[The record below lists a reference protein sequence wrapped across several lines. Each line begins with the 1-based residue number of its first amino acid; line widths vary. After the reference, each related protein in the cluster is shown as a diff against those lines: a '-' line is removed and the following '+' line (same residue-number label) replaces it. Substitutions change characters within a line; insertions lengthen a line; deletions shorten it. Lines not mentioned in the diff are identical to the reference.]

1 MGALYG
7 QAGDEQRGS
16 FGAGSA
22 SKNVTSKFKS
32 KYTGKFSNYERS
44 IRENH
49 KHILKG
55 AGDFG
60 LGWERKSKNKNSV
73 SKGNYNKKQAK
84 KTPPLYDA
92 RFRKNSNV
100 STKDGIL
107 LASSNGLEDPVDILF
122 TLVKNIEADTDDSNT
137 TLNNFLKRQLENKDK
152 TFEQELNQGV
162 LKLPQG
168 PVISRASNKIIDPYL
183 TKSSSVRANGFSGAG
198 LTGAGGG
205 GGGSAGIS
213 ASGGTI
219 GLPTPDN
226 LVENIRLGY
235 TSRSKPLFAA
245 IQNALQAGVRAA
257 ATGLIDDNQRDSSM
271 AQIQDIA
278 KSLTGSLEE
287 GFAKSGNDTLMNLI
301 RLGNMVGDN
310 GGASG
315 LNSFNN
321 TMLQQFSGVEPR
333 TFSFQWKLYAADG
346 GQSSTIFQ
354 IIKLLKQAAHP
365 ELVPGILDIVKYPM
379 ILQRFD
385 VRGPHGA
392 IIFPIFESVISGI
405 TVDYSA
411 SGAPYFF
418 KSGAPVSIG
427 LNLTIT
433 EIRSLTRGDFA

>member
-1 MGALYG
+1 MKKTPPKSLAPK
-7 QAGDEQRGS
+7 S
-16 FGAGSA
+16 P
-22 SKNVTSKFKS
+22 KTKVKS
-32 KYTGKFSNYERS
+32 KYTGKFSNYERN

-49 KHILKG
+49 KHLLKG
-55 AGDFG
+55 AGNFG
-60 LGWERKSKNKNSV
+60 LGWERKSKNKGSV
-73 SKGNYNKKQAK
+73 SNGNYNKNQARQTSK
-84 KTPPLYDA
+84 ILDA
-92 RFRKNSNV
+92 RPK
-100 STKDGIL
+100 
-107 LASSNGLEDPVDILF
+107 LASSNGLDASNGLDDPVDILF

-183 TKSSSVRANGFSGAG
+183 TKSSSVRANGFGGAG

-257 ATGLIDDNQRDSSM
+257 ATGLIDDDQRSASM
-271 AQIQDIA
+271 TQIQEIA

-287 GFAKSGNDTLMNLI
+287 GFAKPGNDTLMNLI

-365 ELVPGILDIVKYPM
+365 EIVSDILDIVKYPM

-385 VRGPHGA
+385 IRGPNGA